1 MEPSAKPPA
10 TCAGVCPS
18 RRILIK
24 LVTSLSQ
31 NIRENSG
38 QLMDVQYVGNKIIVQ
53 KVFIKQR
60 ILDTCRKERKEHL
73 FAESVGMI
81 ARDPAKSL

>member
-1 MEPSAKPPA
+1 
-10 TCAGVCPS
+10 
-18 RRILIK
+18 
-24 LVTSLSQ
+24 
-31 NIRENSG
+31 
-38 QLMDVQYVGNKIIVQ
+38 MDVQYVGNKIIVQ